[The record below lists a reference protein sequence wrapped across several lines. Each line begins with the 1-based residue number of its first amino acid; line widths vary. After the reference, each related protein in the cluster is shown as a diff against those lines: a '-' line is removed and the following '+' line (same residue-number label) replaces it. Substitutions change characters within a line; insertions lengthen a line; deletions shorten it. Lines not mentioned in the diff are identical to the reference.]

1 MTAKVILNPYSNR
14 WKAEKRWV
22 EAADALRAAGVKFD
36 LAVSDRPRQISELA
50 EKAVRDGFS
59 PIIAAGGDGTIG
71 EVVNGLARAAKSPDE
86 AFGPMGI
93 LPLGSANDLVLN
105 LGMPLD
111 LRQAAQVI
119 AANHTRLMDLGQVN
133 GLYGVPRYIVA
144 ALRGIMDNPHWNMK
158 ITWDDGEYEGPSL
171 LVTVGNGAR
180 TGGLFMSP
188 HADLFDGKLTFV
200 YGYRKTRGE
209 ILSIFPRTMKPGA
222 GNYVEAEGI
231 HEQNATWIKIH
242 LESPAAAHVDGEI
255 FSTAIQDLEYRVLC
269 AQDAYGIFPVF
280 FSASRKAMRGMYSV
294 PSRPRTEVCSM
305 AARRSSAEA
314 WALGR

>member
-133 GLYGVPRYIVA
+133 GLYFDNNSAVGLEPHITLIQQKISWLNGVPRYIVA

-255 FSTAIQDLEYRVLC
+255 FSTAIQDLEYRILPGRLKILC
-269 AQDAYGIFPVF
+269 PEK
-280 FSASRKAMRGMYSV
+280 S
-294 PSRPRTEVCSM
+294 
-305 AARRSSAEA
+305 
-314 WALGR
+314 